1 MSFFAYLNKVDEKGN
16 FIQFNGEYIKVSH
29 FSSLAKQMLIVPFT
43 IISKLNINEKHLM
56 KFEVGFVGCDQNNKK
71 EVFPVKG
78 WIVSKSSK
86 EDRDSIL

>member
-1 MSFFAYLNKVDEKGN
+1 
-16 FIQFNGEYIKVSH
+16 
-29 FSSLAKQMLIVPFT
+29 MLIVPFT
-43 IISKLNINEKHLM
+43 IIDKFNKKEKHLM
-56 KFEVGFVGCDQNNKK
+56 KFEVGFVGCDQNKKK